1 VTTVRR
7 PCACRSL
14 IEAEPDPAEIALAV
28 AYHQRE
34 PAHRDWRLRS
44 AHEAETVPSYA
55 EVRGELVTLRRVG

>member
-1 VTTVRR
+1 MIRR
-7 PCACRSL
+7 PCACSRF

-44 AHEAETVPSYA
+44 VIEAETVPTF
-55 EVRGELVTLRRVG
+55 EQVRGELVTLRRVG